1 MGRIPWRDCAR
12 RRPVDSRQSLE
23 APTTPDAIDLLLAQH
38 ARIEELFG
46 QVLAADGERRRESF
60 AKLVALLTMHEAAE
74 EAVVHP
80 LARTQI
86 DAGPE
91 VVDDRIEEE
100 RVAKQLLA
108 ELDADGTDAP
118 GFARR
123 LMSLRDAVLRHA
135 KSEERYEFRQLR
147 HVTDT
152 ETRQRLADAVRAV
165 EESGVPTSPPVR

>member
-1 MGRIPWRDCAR
+1 MDNRECLP
-12 RRPVDSRQSLE
+12 
-23 APTTPDAIDLLLAQH
+23 APAAQDAIDLLLAQH

-46 QVLAADGERRRESF
+46 QVLGADGAHRRERF
-60 AKLVALLTMHEAAE
+60 AELVALLTMHEAAE

-91 VVDDRIEEE
+91 VVDDRLEEE

-108 ELDADGTDAP
+108 ELDAEGTDAP
-118 GFARR
+118 GFTRR
-123 LMSLRDAVLRHA
+123 LVSLRDAVLRHA

-147 HVTDT
+147 HTTDA

-165 EESGVPTSPPVR
+165 ESSAAPTPPPPR

>member
-1 MGRIPWRDCAR
+1 MASA
-12 RRPVDSRQSLE
+12 DSRP
-23 APTTPDAIDLLLAQH
+23 APAAQDAIDLLLAQH

-46 QVLAADGERRRESF
+46 QVLGAEPAHRRERF
-60 AKLVALLTMHEAAE
+60 AELVAFVTMHEAAE
-74 EAVVHP
+74 ESVVHP

-91 VVDDRIEEE
+91 VVDDRLEEE

-118 GFARR
+118 DFTHR

-147 HVTDT
+147 HATDAQ
-152 ETRQRLADAVRAV
+152 TRQRLADAVRAV
-165 EESGVPTSPPVR
+165 EASALTRPHRRAEVV